1 MMQVGSFLK
10 KTAEARLKDK
20 SLKPVV
26 GCVLFFLDAFKV
38 LQIYFFLKNLF
49 FFFFL
54 SGELICHK
62 Q

>member
-38 LQIYFFLKNLF
+38 LQIYLSLKSHCSF
-49 FFFFL
+49 FFSFR
-54 SGELICHK
+54 
-62 Q
+62 